1 MKRSDISRI
10 FPDATKEQIEEL
22 IGLNGVDINAA
33 KRDVEDL
40 RAQLTAA
47 QNDLAKAAENSKTA
61 EAISGE
67 LKLTKDRAAA
77 LEAELNSMKRSNEIR
92 DLRASVSTSTG
103 VPVDLLTGETE
114 EDCKAQ
120 ADRILAFAKPNGYP
134 QLKDGGEPSRV
145 SGAATRDKF
154 AAWAQEVL

>member
-47 QNDLAKAAENSKTA
+47 QNDLAKAAESSKAA